1 MDNIITMAYITVDN
15 LVQSFTFDTV
25 TQVNTSDVSTIT
37 SYPTALGTPVSD
49 NIYNNPSTI
58 TLAVKV
64 SSAEQKND
72 FWGENQDRA
81 TNAHDTLLDFK
92 ANGTLF
98 TVYTPTHTYDNMVIS
113 EISNVGSN
121 TDMFNFNG
129 TIKLTEIKRVGE
141 SKEEIFVQFTP
152 SDDTEESATSS
163 ASNEQQSDSNTTS
176 IWQKIAKALSKIF
189 AR

>member
-1 MDNIITMAYITVDN
+1 MDNIITMAYITSDN

-25 TQVNTSDVSTIT
+25 TQVNANDTSTIT

-72 FWGENQDRA
+72 FWGVNQDRA
-81 TNAHDTLLDFK
+81 NNAHDTLLDFK

-113 EISNVGSN
+113 DISNVGSS

-152 SDDTEESATSS
+152 AEDTEESATSS
-163 ASNEQQSDSNTTS
+163 ASNEQQNDSNTTS
-176 IWQKIAKALSKIF
+176 IWQRISRALSSAF